1 MLWCLL
7 KLRTCK
13 LLLLLLFLRFELILL
28 VIMICVV
35 NFFMF
40 MMNTDTVY
48 WIWVD
53 EFVMHM
59 FCCVEMKLFL
69 LLFWL
74 DSSDLSDILDPSF
87 IVLLDSEIWNSS
99 CYIDCLRIVE
109 YNAVYSEIVWRLQ
122 GFLVSWRTY
131 FRRSTWKSPNRL
143 RYNLILCILLN
154 LYNLLI

>member
-1 MLWCLL
+1 MVWTDFIGYNYLC
-7 KLRTCK
+7 C
-13 LLLLLLFLRFELILL
+13 E
-28 VIMICVV
+28 
-35 NFFMF
+35 FFMF

-154 LYNLLI
+154 LYTLLI